1 MIRLSLL
8 ICLAL
13 ARTLDLSP
21 EHSLTQQST
30 DSKITDIQTGIVVEK
45 ITKNS
50 EGEKAGLQE
59 GDILLAWSRGD
70 SKGEIQSPFDLTAI
84 EIEQAPLGGVN
95 LEGRRG
101 GETMAWSLGIT
112 PWQIAARPNFSSDL
126 LASYREAQESADAGK
141 ATGPAQATER
151 WQLLASRLSESQPR
165 WIAAWIFFHDA
176 ELLRNAKQWK
186 EADDAYQA
194 ALEHAA
200 GAGPLVEAQLL
211 QSWAAAYQQRS
222 DFGNAEKYFQQAITK
237 GQTLGADSLAI
248 ASKLDAIGDIW
259 SQRGDVDKA
268 EQYSRQAFE
277 MREKLAP
284 ERLPV
289 ATSLQSLGD
298 VAHDRG
304 DMATAEDYY
313 QKAFAIRSRLAPE
326 SLALAA
332 SYTALA
338 IMAGLK
344 GDLAKADQYEHHAL
358 DIRQKLAPESYLVAA
373 SLNNLGL
380 IAEGRGNLT
389 KAEQYYRQALDLKQ
403 KLLPESLSLVI
414 NLINLGN
421 VEGIRG
427 DLDKAEQYYRRA
439 LEIQQKLAPKNQNVA
454 AILGNLGKL
463 EQYRGDLEKAEQYY
477 RQSLEIFQERSPGS
491 DRVAVGFTNLGEVA
505 EQRGN
510 LAAAAQYYHQSIA
523 IKEKRAPESLSTA
536 ETIQGLGNVA
546 RLSGDF
552 ANAEKYYRQALA
564 IREKVAPGSTVH
576 AESLAAVASILRDQ
590 QQLDSAAQFYGQ
602 AINALESQTA
612 RLGGSEEIRSGFG
625 AKHSGIYTAYVDL
638 LLAQKKPER
647 AVEVLER
654 SRARVL
660 LEMLT
665 AAHVDIRKGA
675 DASLLEQERSLQE
688 SLTAK
693 SDRRLRLLEQTNRQ
707 NQLATITKEIE
718 DLEKQ
723 LQDVEERLRV
733 SSPGYAALT
742 QPQPLTFSEIRQL
755 LDSDTLLLEYS
766 LGEQHSYVFAVTS
779 DLVSVYD
786 LPKREEIENLAKR
799 LYSSLTARNQVPK
812 NESGPSRQVHI
823 SRADSEY
830 LTAASA
836 LSRVLLRPAKAQ
848 LGHKR
853 WLIVAHGPLLHVPF
867 AALPEPM
874 FSPAKTQAPVIAKH
888 EIICLPSASVL
899 ATLRRERPARTAHLK
914 EAMILADPVFNREDE
929 RVTGKRLDKPQP
941 ADKNSAVLPVES
953 SDNLTRSA
961 QDVDLFRDGQLYLA
975 RLPFSRREAEAISAV
990 IPARKFRMALDFDAS
1005 RKLAVSNELAKYRV
1019 VHFATHALVNDK
1031 HPDLSGLV
1039 LSLVDERGQ
1048 PQQGFLDLQ
1057 DIYNMNLAADLVVL
1071 SACDTAL
1078 GKQIDG
1084 EGMIGLTRGFM
1095 YAGARGVIG
1104 TLWKVEDSATAKFMQ
1119 QFYRAMEQNRMS
1131 PAQALRHAQ
1140 LALWEEKHWAA
1151 PYYWAAFT
1159 LQGDWRQE
1167 R

>member
-1 MIRLSLL
+1 MIRLALL

-13 ARTLDLSP
+13 ARMLDASP
-21 EHSLTQQST
+21 QHSLIQQSI
-30 DSKITDIQTGIVVEK
+30 DSKIYAADIQAGVVVEK

-50 EGEKAGLQE
+50 EGERAGLQE

-84 EIEQAPLGGVN
+84 EIEQAPLGGVK
-95 LEGRRG
+95 LGGRRG

-112 PWQIAARPNFSSDL
+112 PWQIAARPNFSSDVL
-126 LASYREAQESADAGK
+126 SSYREAQELADADK
-141 ATGPAQATER
+141 AAGPVQATKR
-151 WQLLASRLSESQPR
+151 WKLLAGQYSGSQSP
-165 WIAAWIFFHDA
+165 WIAAWVFFHDA

-200 GAGPLVEAQLL
+200 GAGPLIEGQLL

-222 DFGNAEKYFQQAITK
+222 DLGNAEKYFQQAIAK
-237 GQTLGADSLAI
+237 GQTLGNGSLAI
-248 ASKLDAIGDIW
+248 ASNLDAIGTIW
-259 SQRGDVDKA
+259 SQRGDLDKA
-268 EQYSRQAFE
+268 EQYSRQALE

-289 ATSLQSLGD
+289 ATGLQSLGD

-304 DMATAEDYY
+304 DMAKAEEYY
-313 QKAFAIRSRLAPE
+313 RQAFEIRNRLAPG
-326 SLALAA
+326 SLALAS
-332 SYTALA
+332 SYTSLG
-338 IMAGLK
+338 IVAGLR
-344 GDLAKADQYEHHAL
+344 GDLAKADQYEHQAL
-358 DIRQKLAPESYLVAA
+358 DIREKLAPESFLVAA

-380 IAEGRGNLT
+380 IAEGRGDLT
-389 KAEQYYRQALDLKQ
+389 KADQYLRQALDLKQ
-403 KLLPESLSLVI
+403 KLVPESLSVVGG
-414 NLINLGN
+414 LINLGN
-421 VEGIRG
+421 VEGTRG

-439 LEIQQKLAPKNQNVA
+439 LEIQQKLAPRNQNVA
-454 AILGNLGKL
+454 AIFGNLGKL

-477 RQSLEIFQERSPGS
+477 RQSLEIYQERSPGS
-491 DRVAVGFTNLGEVA
+491 DRVAVAFTNLGEVA
-505 EQRGN
+505 EQRGD
-510 LAAAAQYYHQSIA
+510 LATAAQYYHQSIA

-546 RLSGDF
+546 RFSGDS

-564 IREKVAPGSTVH
+564 IREKAAPGSTMH

-590 QQLDSAAQFYGQ
+590 QQLDNAAHFYAQ
-602 AINALESQTA
+602 AVSALENQTA
-612 RLGGSEEIRSGFG
+612 RLGGSEEVRSGFG
-625 AKHSGIYTAYVDL
+625 AKHSGIYAAYVDL

-647 AVEVLER
+647 SFELLER

-665 AAHVDIRKGA
+665 AGHVDIRKGA
-675 DASLLEQERSLQE
+675 DPSLLEQERSLQE

-693 SDRRLRLLEQTNRQ
+693 SDRRLRLLEQTNREK
-707 NQLATITKEIE
+707 QLAAITKEIE

-723 LQDVEERLRV
+723 FQDVEERLRL

-742 QPQPLTFSEIRQL
+742 QPQPLTFGEIRQL

-766 LGEQHSYVFAVTS
+766 LGEQRSHVFAVS
-779 DLVSVYD
+779 SEWVRAYD

-799 LYSSLTARNQVPK
+799 LYSSLTARNQSPK
-812 NESGPSRQVHI
+812 NESGRSRQARV
-823 SRADSEY
+823 SQADSEY
-830 LTAASA
+830 LNAASA
-836 LSRVLLRPAKAQ
+836 LSRVLLRPAKSQ

-853 WLIVAHGPLLHVPF
+853 WLIVADGALLHVPF
-867 AALPEPM
+867 AALPEPKS
-874 FSPAKTQAPVIAKH
+874 SPAKTQVPVIARH
-888 EIICLPSASVL
+888 EIVYLPSASVL
-899 ATLRRERPARTAHLK
+899 ATLRRERPARNPRLK
-914 EAMILADPVFNREDE
+914 EAVILADPVFNREDE
-929 RVTGKRLDKPQP
+929 RVIERHLGEAQP
-941 ADKNSAVLPVES
+941 AQKNNAALPVES
-953 SDNLTRSA
+953 NGNLTRSA
-961 QDVDLFRDGQLYLA
+961 RDVDLFRDGQLYLA
-975 RLPFSRREAEAISAV
+975 RLPFSRREAEAISAA
-990 IPARKFRMALDFDAS
+990 IPAGRIRMALDFDAS
-1005 RKLAVSNELAKYRV
+1005 RKLAVSSELAKYRV

-1031 HPDLSGLV
+1031 HPALSGLV

-1104 TLWKVEDSATAKFMQ
+1104 TLWKVEDSATANFMK
-1119 QFYRAMEQNRMS
+1119 QFYMAMEQNHMS
-1131 PAQALRHAQ
+1131 PARALRHAQ
-1140 LALWEEKHWAA
+1140 LALSQEKHWAA

-1159 LQGDWRQE
+1159 LQGDWK
-1167 R
+1167 